1 MHKNDIL
8 ILTYQFLQG
17 RYFPGMFGP
26 MGLFPQPWLDPAFFY
41 NEYLVSYIGL
51 VLKLFGGK
59 MLF

>member
-1 MHKNDIL
+1 MHKIDIL

-51 VLKLFGGK
+51 VLK
-59 MLF
+59 